1 MNNNF
6 VKTANQLGIFFVILF
21 IICFAWYYL
30 KGQTELHLQLLRL
43 TFFGYSGMNVVS
55 FVLAAIQAYVAGY
68 VLVGLWQLAAMVSG
82 KK

>member
-1 MNNNF
+1 MNNDF
-6 VKTANQLGIFFVILF
+6 IKKANQLGIFLVLLFVI
-21 IICFAWYYL
+21 CFFGYYL

-55 FVLAAIQAYVAGY
+55 FILAAIQAYVAGY
-68 VLVGLWQLAAMVSG
+68 VLVGLWQVAAMVSG